1 MNNQTNSSTYTHF
14 FDLALKM
21 QSLLL
26 KENQPKEDTMVQYL
40 ELVLKRDF
48 ASGWRR
54 TIEKVRVFF
63 EKASEVGPKEKAEE
77 ADWKERAG
85 KNWYY

>member
-1 MNNQTNSSTYTHF
+1 
-14 FDLALKM
+14 M
-21 QSLLL
+21 QFPLL
-26 KENQPKEDTMVQYL
+26 KENQSKEDIMVQYL

-54 TIEKVRVFF
+54 TGEKVRGFF
-63 EKASEVGPKEKAEE
+63 EKASEVGPKEKTEE
-77 ADWKERAG
+77 IDWKDRAA